1 MKKRSILILVAAIV
15 ILGCV
20 AIVLIVHE
28 DLRHRCNKD
37 QWKSIKEISDIADF
51 FDAPITEMILR
62 EGVTSAEWA
71 VFSDDDLIADWDFF
85 FDNTEVICEG
95 RASKG
100 NDAGGM
106 FVTAINTNGDKLP
119 FVAYYDSSGVCKIN
133 IGGTVYIIKDS
144 SGLPFKSTYWRGI
157 ERHGITTP
165 WD

>member
-1 MKKRSILILVAAIV
+1 M
-15 ILGCV
+15 
-20 AIVLIVHE
+20 
-28 DLRHRCNKD
+28 
-37 QWKSIKEISDIADF
+37 
-51 FDAPITEMILR
+51 R

-144 SGLPFKSTYWRGI
+144 PGLPFKSTYWRGI

>member
-106 FVTAINTNGDKLP
+106 FVTAINTNGDILP
-119 FVAYYDSSGVCKIN
+119 SQ
-133 IGGTVYIIKDS
+133 
-144 SGLPFKSTYWRGI
+144 L
-157 ERHGITTP
+157 TTTLRLCLRAAK
-165 WD
+165 

>member
-119 FVAYYDSSGVCKIN
+119 FVA
-133 IGGTVYIIKDS
+133 
-144 SGLPFKSTYWRGI
+144 
-157 ERHGITTP
+157 
-165 WD
+165 

>member
-1 MKKRSILILVAAIV
+1 MKKRSLLIFVAAIV

-28 DLRHRCNKD
+28 NHRQRSNKA
-37 QWKSIKEISDIADF
+37 QWKSIKEISDFADF
-51 FDAPITEMILR
+51 FDASITEMTLR

-71 VFSDDDLIADWDFF
+71 VFSDDDLIADWSFF

-95 RASKG
+95 RASKD
-100 NDAGGM
+100 NYADGM
-106 FVTAINTNGDKLP
+106 FVTAINTNGDKLV
-119 FVAYYDSSGVCKIN
+119 FVAYYDSSGVCKID
-133 IGGTVYIIKDS
+133 IGGTAFITKES
-144 SGLPFKSTYWRGI
+144 PGLPFKSTYWRAI